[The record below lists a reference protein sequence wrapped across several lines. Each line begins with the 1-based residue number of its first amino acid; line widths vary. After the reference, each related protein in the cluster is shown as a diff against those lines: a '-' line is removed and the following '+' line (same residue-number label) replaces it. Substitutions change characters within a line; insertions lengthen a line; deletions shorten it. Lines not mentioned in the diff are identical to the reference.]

1 MQKALQ
7 SPLAPT
13 HDGLGTRR
21 KRIESCVGRE
31 ECKPSTLEI
40 YIATLKA
47 RIAGGPCQ
55 HGEERGFF
63 MPALSG
69 RKWQSQLLPREAH
82 FVSSLLG
89 PLTGCC
95 GQINTVP
102 FWPVCLFSPFLILQH
117 ITVRHTIY
125 GQQCLRNKPIGSK
138 FYTPVQ

>member
-21 KRIESCVGRE
+21 KRSESCVGRE
-31 ECKPSTLEI
+31 ECKPSMFGI

-55 HGEERGFF
+55 HDGERGFF
-63 MPALSG
+63 IPALSV
-69 RKWQSQLLPREAH
+69 RKWLSQLLPREAR

-89 PLTGCC
+89 PRWLTVCC
-95 GQINTVP
+95 G
-102 FWPVCLFSPFLILQH
+102 
-117 ITVRHTIY
+117 
-125 GQQCLRNKPIGSK
+125 
-138 FYTPVQ
+138 